1 MVFKLPSL
9 SHYSSRKEWENACWQ
24 KLLKSKVLLK
34 SIVTSY
40 ERHNLVIRAAV
51 KEGINSGK
59 GFRQIGREMGLSLQ
73 TVSSIK
79 KALNENSY
87 RSYRERG
94 KTERKR
100 KTYSSSKSVL
110 RRKPHGRPVRTK
122 YGTIYLP

>member
-100 KTYSSSKSVL
+100 KTYSSSKPGL
-110 RRKPHGRPVRTK
+110 RRKPHGWPVRTK
-122 YGTIYLP
+122 YGTIY